1 MPLVVDTNALMLPF
15 RQGTDIHGEVERLLG
30 AMRWVVPSCVL
41 EELALLSE
49 GQSKDARAAKAAG
62 RLIKDMDV
70 EPTSLPGDDGVL
82 DVATRL
88 DATILTDDRRLL
100 QEAKRRGL
108 RAVRSRGH
116 GLAIN

>member
-1 MPLVVDTNALMLPF
+1 MTVVVDTNALLLPF
-15 RQGTDIHGEVERLLG
+15 RSGTDLRGEVERLLG
-30 AMRWVVPSCVL
+30 TVAWVVPSCVL
-41 EELALLSE
+41 EELAILSE
-49 GQSKDARAAKAAG
+49 GQGKDARAAKAAG
-62 RLIKDMDV
+62 RLLSDMRI
-70 EPTSLPGDDGVL
+70 EPTELPGDDGVL